1 MFLAARPSRG
11 DKPGTLPGWRQFPS
25 RGSQTGK
32 WLDLETPIAVDH
44 KSPLYQADGSQAA
57 VFQQVYGKSLT
68 QVQADLEQYWRGTP
82 GHRGARSRPATNV
95 LCNEIQAYLAGIQ
108 QQ

>member
-1 MFLAARPSRG
+1 MSWKPFGERTVIRG
-11 DKPGTLPGWRQFPS
+11 
-25 RGSQTGK
+25 
-32 WLDLETPIAVDH
+32 A
-44 KSPLYQADGSQAA
+44 GSQAA